1 MVNDIHFFKRVSGP
15 SGAGSKVQVGI
26 ESIKLIGVPES
37 IQGLREY
44 LGEDVALM
52 CLLRGVTLEF
62 QSFIRGW
69 LASQYASLTPEEK
82 ESLPEFEA
90 VRGGRVKD
98 LGKYREDLN
107 AALSEWRPGQR
118 SRRNGGQMLAEMRK
132 KAEAAESRS
141 AELEAQMAEMQKQMA
156 ALLEAQA
163 AVKPKAKAKA

>member
-1 MVNDIHFFKRVSGP
+1 MQDVHFFKRVSGP
-15 SGAGSKVQVGI
+15 AANGSKVQVGI
-26 ESIKLIGVPES
+26 ESIRLVGVPENLV
-37 IQGLREY
+37 GLRDF
-44 LGEDVALM
+44 LGDDATLA
-52 CLLRGVTLEF
+52 CLLRGVTLEY

-69 LASQYASLTPEEK
+69 LQQHYQSLTQEEK
-82 ESLPEFEA
+82 EALPEFEA
-90 VRGGRVKD
+90 LRGGRVKD

-163 AVKPKAKAKA
+163 AGKPKAKAKA